1 MAGFLQ
7 RYLSLCG
14 ANDKRAACSG
24 DYIIGDNR
32 QAINFH
38 DALNLHKQACVT
50 HFFARLP
57 WVPLMTMVALR
68 SVLGQ

>member
-1 MAGFLQ
+1 VRAE
-7 RYLSLCG
+7 SLCHTTDAS
-14 ANDKRAACSG
+14 ANSLLHPNQCG
-24 DYIIGDNR
+24 DSE
-32 QAINFH
+32 
-38 DALNLHKQACVT
+38 LQACVT